1 MDMEKNQTNHMKTED
16 DLLQSILEKRLKK
29 KIDKSK
35 LWLDLFNKHKDF
47 ILQSLNQGVS
57 KADLHYAFNEIV
69 KKKYGKA
76 YMIKPN
82 YFYILLKRFLNSLNE
97 TLPSKELTS
106 KEKTPISHKEEQN
119 SPDKKTSNLGEFN
132 EGGIL

>member
-1 MDMEKNQTNHMKTED
+1 MDMKKNQNTHIETEN
-16 DLLQSILEKRLKK
+16 DLLQSILEKRVNKK
-29 KIDKSK
+29 VNKSK

-69 KKKYGKA
+69 KKNYGQA

-82 YFYILLKRFLNSLNE
+82 YFYILLKRFLNSLSE
-97 TLPSKELTS
+97 APPSKG
-106 KEKTPISHKEEQN
+106 KTPEPLKEEQN
-119 SPDKKTSNLGEFN
+119 SPDKKTSSLGEFN

>member
-1 MDMEKNQTNHMKTED
+1 MNTEKNQINPTENEK
-16 DLLQSILEKRLKK
+16 DLLKSILEQRVKK
-29 KIDKSK
+29 KFDKSK

-69 KKKYGKA
+69 KKNYGKA

-97 TLPSKELTS
+97 VPPQLAP
-106 KEKTPISHKEEQN
+106 KEKTPETPKEEQN
-119 SPDKKTSNLGEFN
+119 SPDKKTSNLEEYN
-132 EGGIL
+132 KGGIL